1 VMVGSTATAFA
12 ERTMAVR
19 RNITRLAIAPAYAY
33 EAPRRLKHNREVR
46 QDGDTASHRMIVM
59 RLKATRQRGAGL
71 GSKD

>member
-1 VMVGSTATAFA
+1 MMVGSTATACA
-12 ERTMAVR
+12 ERIMAVR
-19 RNITRLAIAPAYAY
+19 RNITRLAIAPAYAH

-46 QDGDTASHRMIVM
+46 QDGDTASHRIIVM